1 MPFKIDVS
9 ISSAMAAELLEYV
22 DDITHEVKKKIEGI
36 ESSLRQKNNMY
47 LMHQMEC
54 IRCGRRHPQNAKR
67 CHPCN
72 NDDLRQR
79 YCADETRIADFCS
92 ILREAWLFGVE
103 ERFDSLSVASIIE
116 RLSLTSKTLKHSC
129 DAEDNCPLKVEL
141 RNLLKDISHLRDNAS
156 GMQLEH
162 FERGT

>member
-1 MPFKIDVS
+1 MSLTVT
-9 ISSAMAAELLEYV
+9 AELLKYF
-22 DDITHEVKKKIEGI
+22 DDMNHEVKKKMEGI
-36 ESSLRQKNNMY
+36 EFSLRQKNKMY

-79 YCADETRIADFCS
+79 YCADKTRIADFCL

-103 ERFDSLSVASIIE
+103 ERVDSLSVASIIE
-116 RLSLTSKTLKHSC
+116 RLSFTCKTLKHSC
-129 DAEDNCPLKVEL
+129 GAEKQPD
-141 RNLLKDISHLRDNAS
+141 
-156 GMQLEH
+156 
-162 FERGT
+162 FEN

>member
-1 MPFKIDVS
+1 M
-9 ISSAMAAELLEYV
+9 SSPRAAELLKYI
-22 DDITHEVKKKIEGI
+22 DDITHEAKKKIERI
-36 ESSLRQKNNMY
+36 ECSLRHKTNMY

-54 IRCGRRHPQNAKR
+54 IHCGRRHPQNAKR
-67 CHPCN
+67 CHPCH

-79 YCADETRIADFCS
+79 YCVDETRIADFCL

-103 ERFDSLSVASIIE
+103 ERFDSLSVASIIG
-116 RLSLTSKTLKHSC
+116 RLSITSKTLKHSC

-141 RNLLKDISHLRDNAS
+141 RNLLKDIVQLRDIAS
-156 GMQLEH
+156 GMQLED

>member
-1 MPFKIDVS
+1 MT
-9 ISSAMAAELLEYV
+9 AELSKSV
-22 DDITHEVKKKIEGI
+22 GNMSHNMKKKIEGV
-36 ESSLRQKNNMY
+36 ESNLRQKSKMY

-54 IRCGRRHPQNAKR
+54 ICCGRRHPQNAKK

-79 YCADETRIADFCS
+79 YCTDETRIADFCL

-103 ERFDSLSVASIIE
+103 ERFDSLSVASVVE
-116 RLSLTSKTLKHSC
+116 RLSFACKSFKHSC
-129 DAEDNCPLKVEL
+129 DAEDSCPLKVEL
-141 RNLLKDISHLRDNAS
+141 RNLLRDVSQLQSSAS
-156 GMQLEH
+156 GMHLED